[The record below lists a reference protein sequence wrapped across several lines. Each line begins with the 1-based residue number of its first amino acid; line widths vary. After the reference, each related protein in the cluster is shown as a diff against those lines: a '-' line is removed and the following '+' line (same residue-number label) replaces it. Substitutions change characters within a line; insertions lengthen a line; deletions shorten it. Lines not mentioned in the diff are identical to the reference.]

1 MIFNADLLLSKNVR
15 IIDKTSESNVFLIF
29 SFLKHSPVILK
40 LVFDKSIYLCVT
52 DGNLLTAVFSWRY
65 WFKTEHFK
73 DSEV

>member
-1 MIFNADLLLSKNVR
+1 MTKLLMTIAAGQDRV
-15 IIDKTSESNVFLIF
+15 EYFLIA
-29 SFLKHSPVILK
+29 SLNTVSPK